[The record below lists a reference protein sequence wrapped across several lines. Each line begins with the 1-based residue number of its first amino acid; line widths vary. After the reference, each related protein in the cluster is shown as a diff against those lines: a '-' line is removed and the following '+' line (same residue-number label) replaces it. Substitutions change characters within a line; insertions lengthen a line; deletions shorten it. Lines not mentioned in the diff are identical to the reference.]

1 MIKVCQWCGA
11 HFDPHPASKG
21 LYCCHKCACAARS
34 VAALRR
40 HEKAAAEMGLSI
52 EDYARKAHFGRNS
65 SHVLRMIRNAR
76 RLLAEPRKRT
86 GQKCYRE
93 IQLANRCRKVQ
104 SGWRGQVVLGGGRTG
119 GWMKQFEVA
128 EV

>member
-1 MIKVCQWCGA
+1 
-11 HFDPHPASKG
+11 
-21 LYCCHKCACAARS
+21 
-34 VAALRR
+34 
-40 HEKAAAEMGLSI
+40 MGLSF
-52 EDYARKAHFGRNS
+52 EDYARKTQGKNARN
-65 SHVLRMIRNAR
+65 VLRAAARAR
-76 RLLAEPRKRT
+76 RLLSEPRKCP
-86 GQKCYRE
+86 GQNSYRE

>member
-1 MIKVCQWCGA
+1 MIKVCQWGGA
-11 HFDPHPASKG
+11 HFDPHRASKG

-40 HEKAAAEMGLSI
+40 HEKAAAEMGLSL
-52 EDYARKAHFGRNS
+52 EDYARKTQGKNARN
-65 SHVLRMIRNAR
+65 VLRTIRNAR
-76 RLLAEPRKRT
+76 RLLSEPRKCP

-93 IQLANRCRKVQ
+93 IQLANRCRQVQ

>member
-11 HFDPHPASKG
+11 HFEHHPNSKG
-21 LYCCHKCACAARS
+21 LYCCHRCACAARS

-40 HEKAAAEMGLSI
+40 HEKAAAEMGLSLK
-52 EDYARKAHFGRNS
+52 EYARKTKGTNARN
-65 SHVLRMIRNAR
+65 VLRVIAR
-76 RLLAEPRKRT
+76 ARLLLSGPRKRT

-104 SGWRGQVVLGGGRTG
+104 SGWRGQVVLGGGKTA